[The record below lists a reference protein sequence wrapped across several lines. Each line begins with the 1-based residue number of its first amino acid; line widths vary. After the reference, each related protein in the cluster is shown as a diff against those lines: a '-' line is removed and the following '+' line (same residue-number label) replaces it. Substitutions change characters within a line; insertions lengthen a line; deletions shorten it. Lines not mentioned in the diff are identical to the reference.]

1 MTERRSARPS
11 RLPRV
16 LAEDDMERRDPL
28 GRMALYSDAEPESS
42 AAKGQTLFV
51 ECSSCL
57 RVTPVS
63 ALDLA
68 RSALPFSVHL
78 PLVKRYPSLMRCP
91 ACRQRTW
98 VRVAYRP

>member
-1 MTERRSARPS
+1 MTGRHPARPS
-11 RLPRV
+11 RSPRAP
-16 LAEDDMERRDPL
+16 AEEDLESRDPL
-28 GRMALYSDAEPESS
+28 GRMALFSDAEPESP

-57 RVTPVS
+57 QVTPVT

-91 ACRQRTW
+91 ACKQRTW
-98 VRVAYRP
+98 LRVVYRP

>member
-1 MTERRSARPS
+1 
-11 RLPRV
+11 
-16 LAEDDMERRDPL
+16 
-28 GRMALYSDAEPESS
+28 MALFSDAEP
-42 AAKGQTLFV
+42 AAKGQVLFV

-57 RVTPVS
+57 RITPVS
-63 ALDLA
+63 AVDLA

-91 ACRQRTW
+91 ACKQRTW